1 MIRTIWLATICLA
14 ILGTLAVGRAV
25 MTRAYS
31 SVPEQPADQTTVGN
45 GLTQDTLGK
54 ADRLEITYVRPEMP
68 AAASALQPAEPLVPA
83 VASVPPPST
92 NQIISRH
99 GHDPTAVSL
108 ATKLKQA
115 NQTASNK
122 KSKTED
128 RKRNQAAD
136 RAKPVEPVKPC
147 SRPGAVGDLLRSL
160 NLSPA
165 CES

>member
-25 MTRAYS
+25 MTHAYS
-31 SVPEQPADQTTVGN
+31 SVPEEPTDRTTVGI
-45 GLTQDTLGK
+45 GLAQDTLVK

-68 AAASALQPAEPLVPA
+68 AAALASQPAESLVPA
-83 VASVPPPST
+83 VASVPLPAT

-99 GHDPTAVSL
+99 WNDLTAVST
-108 ATKLKQA
+108 ATKQKQA
-115 NQTASNK
+115 KQTASSK
-122 KSKTED
+122 KSKIED
-128 RKRNQAAD
+128 RKSNQAAD
-136 RAKPVEPVKPC
+136 RPKPAEPVKPC
-147 SRPGAVGDLLRSL
+147 SRSGAVGDLLRSL